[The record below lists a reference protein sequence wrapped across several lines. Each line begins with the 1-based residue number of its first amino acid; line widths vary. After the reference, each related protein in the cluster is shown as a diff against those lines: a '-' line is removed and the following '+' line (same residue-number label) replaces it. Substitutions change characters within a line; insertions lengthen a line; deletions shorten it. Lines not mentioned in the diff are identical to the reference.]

1 MVNLSLLTFQTHIRE
16 FDNYP
21 EGEVQE
27 MVEIYQGKGMTK
39 EDAVALIKI
48 LSSYKEIFVDS
59 MLVDGMF
66 DS

>member
-1 MVNLSLLTFQTHIRE
+1 
-16 FDNYP
+16 
-21 EGEVQE
+21 